1 MIVMIETKMMIM
13 LMTVLLIMRIV
24 AMTPDHLLSN
34 LANSQS
40 FACALPTMCHIIVII
55 IAVKIVVI
63 VVIII
68 LEKQGCAVVA

>member
-1 MIVMIETKMMIM
+1 MIM
-13 LMTVLLIMRIV
+13 LMTVLLSMRIV
-24 AMTPDHLLSN
+24 GLTPDRLLSN

-40 FACALPTMCHIIVII
+40 FALALPIMCHIIVII
-55 IAVKIVVI
+55 VVVIVVI

>member
-1 MIVMIETKMMIM
+1 MIM
-13 LMTVLLIMRIV
+13 LMTVLLSMRIV
-24 AMTPDHLLSN
+24 GLTPDRLLSN

-40 FACALPTMCHIIVII
+40 FALALSIMCHIVVII
-55 IAVKIVVI
+55 VVVI

>member
-1 MIVMIETKMMIM
+1 MTII

-24 AMTPDHLLSN
+24 AMTLDRLLSN
-34 LANSQS
+34 VAYSRS
-40 FACALPTMCHIIVII
+40 IACALPIMYQIIVIT
-55 IAVKIVVI
+55 AVVI